1 MIENDTKFI
10 FEILIKKKESISPE
24 FITDSLLRRASDNRV
39 LYAFCKNLLNLK
51 EIQNTS
57 VEEKLIRII
66 QTGDIWLDKSR
77 KTLSF
82 IQKTLER
89 ENIPYLIVKTHKEVT
104 FVTYDIDVFVDID
117 NYQKAK
123 EVFRGEGMQIYS
135 HDGSLGGRLKDR
147 QVNCVREDLI
157 MIDLHHDFT
166 WQKIGYID
174 QPLVWERTEVCVD
187 GELTYPTPSLE
198 VEFILNL
205 VHMLYE
211 RYYLTLLDFLTIISF
226 IRKKLDWNIIFEQA
240 EKYAWVEIL
249 KKSLSII
256 SAIAKEFQFQEELSL
271 PPNIEGSRLKE
282 YLEFPYFFSTFF
294 VMRLYEERL
303 TKKGHIDLIAFAY
316 YFYTRF
322 KYYLSG
328 RRTLPYFTNEA
339 YGEMVTKL

>member
-1 MIENDTKFI
+1 MMENESKFI
-10 FEILIKKKESISPE
+10 FEILTKRKGDVSPS
-24 FITDSLLRRASDNRV
+24 FITTTLLRRASDNRV

-66 QTGDIWLDKSR
+66 QTGDVWLDKSR

-89 ENIPYLIVKTHKEVT
+89 ENIPYLVVKTHKEVT
-104 FVTYDIDVFVDID
+104 FVTYDIDVFIDID

-123 EVFRGEGMQIYS
+123 ELFRREGLQIYS

-166 WQKIGYID
+166 WQKIKYLDTGLIWQKAD
-174 QPLVWERTEVCVD
+174 ICAD
-187 GELTYPTPSLE
+187 KELNYPVPSLE
-198 VEFILNL
+198 MEFILNL

-240 EKYAWVEIL
+240 EKYAWIDIL
-249 KKSLSII
+249 KRSLGIILSIQ
-256 SAIAKEFQFQEELSL
+256 KELQPQEELPL
-271 PPNIEGSRLKE
+271 LPNIENSELKG

-316 YFYTRF
+316 YFYTRS
-322 KYYLSG
+322 KCYLSG
-328 RRTLPYFTNEA
+328 RKALPYFSNEA
-339 YGEMVTKL
+339 YREILTKL